1 VNIELEL
8 TLRILLSGAL
18 GALVGFQRERE
29 NSPAGIRTY
38 MMVCL
43 GACLF
48 CVVSAYGFGTSS
60 DPSRVAAQV
69 ATGIGFIGAGT
80 IFFMR
85 REGTV
90 MGLASAATIFAMA
103 AVGLSVGAGMYL
115 IAGVATAV
123 IFGALWIPHRL

>member
-29 NSPAGIRTY
+29 NSPAG

>member
-1 VNIELEL
+1 MNIELEL
-8 TLRILLSGAL
+8 SLRILLAAAL

-43 GACLF
+43 GACMF
-48 CVVSAYGFGTSS
+48 CVVSAYGFGAGA
-60 DPSRVAAQV
+60 DPSRLAAQV

-103 AVGLSVGAGMYL
+103 AVGLGVGAGMYL